1 MALRPIRKGQET
13 NDLITLAE
21 SVEKQA
27 LILEL
32 APGSLVIFNGV
43 LNHTFKHAIPQER
56 EETGERI
63 SLTYREFV

>member
-1 MALRPIRKGQET
+1 M
-13 NDLITLAE
+13 
-21 SVEKQA
+21 
-27 LILEL
+27 ILEL

>member
-1 MALRPIRKGQET
+1 
-13 NDLITLAE
+13 
-21 SVEKQA
+21 

-43 LNHTFKHAIPQER
+43 LNHAFKHAIPQER